1 MKVDYKDKLSS
12 IDLSSLNESELSTVK
27 EVLLELSNGKD
38 ETFKALWSED
48 YEEIPVDIETFI
60 TDKRYLGNSF
70 MSEDGHSL
78 IYGYWRRV
86 LNELFSSEC
95 NEVSE
100 VIFSGAIGLGKS
112 TIADIGLAYI
122 LYKLLCLKNPSQY
135 YRLVKGSNI
144 AIALFNISKDQGY
157 GVGFD
162 KLQNL
167 LKSSPWFLDHGRLI
181 GRTHKTYYPDKGI
194 EILVGS
200 RMDHFIGRDIIA
212 AFMDELNFTNGA
224 SMKDDAIKVLK
235 LYTTIKRRMESRYM
249 KMGRLPGKLF
259 LVSSKKSESD
269 FLEKYAKSNANNPH
283 TYIVDEPLWVVK
295 ADQGNYSGK
304 TFKVAIGN
312 AYLNS
317 SILDD
322 KDDPESYITNGQEV
336 IDVPIEHREA
346 FELDI
351 NSAIMDIAGK
361 ALSSSL
367 KYIYY
372 DKLKLCYRDYLI
384 NPFSK
389 DEIQLGFSDD
399 SQLQDYFDNTKLSR
413 LDIGKPHF
421 IHWDASKSGDATGLC
436 MTTISGTTEVRKL
449 LNGEVFNDED
459 IIHKVEFA
467 TSIKACP
474 GSEIPFYK
482 IRNFIYY
489 LKFEL
494 NYNIVL
500 VTCDSFQSVDTL
512 QQLSLK
518 GFNTKVVSMDRS
530 RVPYDTLKN
539 AINESR
545 LILPRIPKLEKELLE
560 LNDDKLSGKI
570 DHPVSGSKDIADSLA
585 GSVYD
590 SLSYKDLLKSKV
602 GTDDALS
609 FIDVNTRNNNSNS
622 IDNWIVP
629 SGRVYY

>member
-269 FLEKYAKSNANNPH
+269 FLEKYAKSNSNNPH

-609 FIDVNTRNNNSNS
+609 FIDVNTRNSNSNS